1 MEHSFGQH
9 SVPVP
14 GSFDKSRVL
23 NIKPIR
29 TLVPVFPSP
38 SNPSSLSNPHGGAP
52 FVCVSPSGPYPAGV
66 APLYPFFVSPESQRL
81 SEQNA
86 QTPGGRH
93 VPTGPISN
101 AVPINSFRTPTRDTN
116 GDVGSSRGKNKNGGQ
131 FTEEDGYVEMNEV
144 DADDGTGDG
153 SRKRKSGRQGRRPK
167 GAGGASS
174 NANPEAVANDIFKS
188 INPLVFDALSQ
199 PDGSRDSVTYTLLV
213 YEVLK
218 RKLGQLEETA
228 KDIAGAKRP
237 DLKAGALMLTKG
249 IRANSKK
256 SFGAVS
262 GVEVGDIFY
271 FRIELCLVGL
281 HAPSMAGI
289 DYIGTKTSQEEEPLA
304 VSIVSSGGYEDNVE
318 DGDVLIYTG
327 QGGANKEKGASDQ
340 KLERGNLALEKSM
353 HRGNDVRVMRGLTDL
368 AHPTGKVYI
377 YDGLYKI
384 QNTWV
389 EKAKN
394 GFNVFKYKLVRCPGQ
409 PAAYMIWKSIQ
420 QWTEKKV
427 PRTGVILPDLTSSAE
442 KIPVCLVNDVDN
454 EKGPAYFTYSP
465 TLKNLKPTA
474 PMESSGGCSC
484 IGGCQPGNHNCPCMQ
499 KNGGYLPYSAMGIL
513 ADLKSVVYECGPS
526 CQCPP
531 TCRNRV
537 SQGGLKIRLEVFRTN
552 DKGWGLRS
560 WDPIRAG
567 TFICEYAGEVI
578 DNARVEEL
586 VGENEDDYIFDSTRI
601 YQQLDIFP
609 SDTEAPKIPSPLYI
623 TAKNEGNVARFMN
636 HSCSPNVLWRPV
648 VRENKNES
656 DLHVAFY
663 AIRHIPPMTELTY
676 DYGTVLSL
684 KAGQKKKKCSCGSV
698 KCRDY
703 FC

>member
-1 MEHSFGQH
+1 MEHNFGQDF
-9 SVPVP
+9 VPAP

-23 NIKPIR
+23 NVKPIR

-38 SNPSSLSNPHGGAP
+38 SNPSSSSNPQGGAP

-86 QTPGGRH
+86 QTQAGQRLH
-93 VPTGPISN
+93 AGPIST
-101 AVPINSFRTPTRDTN
+101 AVPINSFRTPT
-116 GDVGSSRGKNKNGGQ
+116 GAKNGGA
-131 FTEEDGYVEMNEV
+131 EMNEV
-144 DADDGTGDG
+144 YADDGTANG
-153 SRKRKSGRQGRRPK
+153 SHKRKPGKRGRKPK
-167 GAGGASS
+167 GAGGAPT
-174 NANPEAVANDIFKS
+174 NVNPEAVANDIFES

-199 PDGSRDSVTYTLLV
+199 PESRDSVTYTLLV

-218 RKLGQLEETA
+218 RKLGQLEETS
-228 KDIAGAKRP
+228 KDISGAKRP

-256 SFGAVS
+256 SIGVVV
-262 GVEVGDIFY
+262 GVEIGDIFF

-327 QGGANKEKGASDQ
+327 QGGVNKDKGASDQ

-353 HRGNDVRVMRGLTDL
+353 HKGNDVRVIRGLTDL

-420 QWTEKKV
+420 QWTQKNAS
-427 PRTGVILPDLTSSAE
+427 RTGVILPDLTSSAE

-465 TLKNLKPTA
+465 TIKNLKPTA
-474 PMESSGGCSC
+474 PLESSAGCSC
-484 IGGCQPGNHNCPCMQ
+484 VGGCQPDNYNCPCVQ

-531 TCRNRV
+531 NCRNRV
-537 SQGGLKIRLEVFRTN
+537 SQGGLKIRLEVFKTK

-601 YQQLDIFP
+601 YQQVEVFP

-656 DLHVAFY
+656 DIHVAFY
-663 AIRHIPPMTELTY
+663 AIRHIPPMMELTY
-676 DYGTVLSL
+676 DYGIDLPL
-684 KAGQKKKKCSCGSV
+684 KAGQRKKKCSCGSA
-698 KCRDY
+698 KCRGY

>member
-1 MEHSFGQH
+1 MEHNFGH
-9 SVPVP
+9 PDSLPVP

-23 NIKPIR
+23 SVKPIR
-29 TLVPVFPSP
+29 TLVPVFPS
-38 SNPSSLSNPHGGAP
+38 SNPSSSTNPQGGAP
-52 FVCVSPSGPYPAGV
+52 FVCVSPSGPYPSGV

-86 QTPGGRH
+86 QTPVGQR
-93 VPTGPISN
+93 VPTGPIST
-101 AVPINSFRTPTRDTN
+101 AVPINSFRTPTGAAN
-116 GDVGSSRGKNKNGGQ
+116 GDVGSSQRKNKSGGQ
-131 FTEEDGYVEMNEV
+131 FNEEDDYVEMNEF
-144 DADDGTGDG
+144 DAEDGAGDT
-153 SRKRKSGRQGRRPK
+153 SRKRKSGKKGRKLK
-167 GAGGASS
+167 GAVGTASS
-174 NANPEAVANDIFKS
+174 VNPEAVANDIFKS
-188 INPLVFDALSQ
+188 INPLVFDVLSQ
-199 PDGSRDSVTYTLLV
+199 PDGSRDSVIYTLLV
-213 YEVLK
+213 YEVLR
-218 RKLGQLEETA
+218 RKIGQVEETA
-228 KDIAGAKRP
+228 KDVSGAKRP

-256 SFGAVS
+256 NIGAVR

-327 QGGANKEKGASDQ
+327 QGGVSKEKGASDQ

-353 HRGNDVRVMRGLTDL
+353 HRGNDVRVIRGLTDL
-368 AHPTGKVYI
+368 AHPTGKVYV

-420 QWTEKKV
+420 QWTEKNV

-474 PMESSGGCSC
+474 PMESSTGCSC
-484 IGGCQPGNHNCPCMQ
+484 VGGCQPDNYNCSCMQ
-499 KNGGYLPYSAMGIL
+499 NSGGFLPYSAMGIL
-513 ADLKSVVYECGPS
+513 WDLKSVVYECGPS

-531 TCRNRV
+531 TCRSRV
-537 SQGGLKIRLEVFRTN
+537 SQGGLKIRLEVFRTK

-560 WDPIRAG
+560 WDSIRAG

-601 YQQLDIFP
+601 YQQLDVFP

-648 VRENKNES
+648 VRGNRNES

-676 DYGTVLSL
+676 DYGIVLSL
-684 KAGQKKKKCSCGSV
+684 KPGQKKKKCLCESV
-698 KCRDY
+698 KCRGY

>member
-1 MEHSFGQH
+1 MEHNFGQDF
-9 SVPVP
+9 VPAP
-14 GSFDKSRVL
+14 GSFDKSRVV
-23 NIKPIR
+23 NVKPIR

-38 SNPSSLSNPHGGAP
+38 SNPSSSSNPQGGAP

-86 QTPGGRH
+86 QAQAGQRLPA
-93 VPTGPISN
+93 GPIST
-101 AVPINSFRTPTRDTN
+101 AVPINSFRTPTGATN
-116 GDVGSSRGKNKNGGQ
+116 GDI
-131 FTEEDGYVEMNEV
+131 EMNEV
-144 DADDGTGDG
+144 DAEDGTGNG
-153 SRKRKSGRQGRRPK
+153 SHKRKSGKKGRKPK
-167 GAGGASS
+167 GARGAPT
-174 NANPEAVANDIFKS
+174 NVNPEAVANDIFES
-188 INPLVFDALSQ
+188 INPIVFDALSQ
-199 PDGSRDSVTYTLLV
+199 PDGRDSVTYTLLV

-218 RKLGQLEETA
+218 RKLGQLEETS
-228 KDIAGAKRP
+228 KDISGAKRP

-256 SFGAVS
+256 SIGVVL
-262 GVEVGDIFY
+262 GVEIGDIFF

-327 QGGANKEKGASDQ
+327 QGGVNKDKGASDQ

-353 HRGNDVRVMRGLTDL
+353 HRGNDVRVIRGLTDL

-420 QWTEKKV
+420 QWTQKNAS
-427 PRTGVILPDLTSSAE
+427 RTGVILPDLTSSAE

-465 TLKNLKPTA
+465 TIKNLKPTA
-474 PMESSGGCSC
+474 PVESSAGCSC
-484 IGGCQPGNHNCPCMQ
+484 IGGCQPDNYNCPCIQ
-499 KNGGYLPYSAMGIL
+499 KNGGYLPYSAMGVL

-531 TCRNRV
+531 NCRNRV
-537 SQGGLKIRLEVFRTN
+537 SQGGLKIRLEVFKTK

-601 YQQLDIFP
+601 YQQVDVFP

-656 DLHVAFY
+656 DIHVAFY
-663 AIRHIPPMTELTY
+663 AIRHIPPMMELTY
-676 DYGTVLSL
+676 DYGIVLPL
-684 KAGQKKKKCSCGSV
+684 KAGQRKKKCSCGSA
-698 KCRDY
+698 KCRGY

>member
-1 MEHSFGQH
+1 MEHNFGQH

-23 NIKPIR
+23 NIKPFR

-38 SNPSSLSNPHGGAP
+38 SNLSSLSNPHGGAP
-52 FVCVSPSGPYPAGV
+52 FVSVSPSGPYPAGV

-86 QTPGGRH
+86 QTQGGRH
-93 VPTGPISN
+93 VPKGPISN

-116 GDVGSSRGKNKNGGQ
+116 GDV
-131 FTEEDGYVEMNEV
+131 EMNEF
-144 DADDGTGDG
+144 DADDGTGEG
-153 SRKRKSGRQGRRPK
+153 SLKRKSGRPGRRPK
-167 GAGGASS
+167 GAGSASS

-188 INPLVFDALSQ
+188 INPLVFDAPSQ
-199 PDGSRDSVTYTLLV
+199 PGGSRDSVTYTLLV
-213 YEVLK
+213 YEVLR

-394 GFNVFKYKLVRCPGQ
+394 GFNVFKYKLVRCPAQ

-474 PMESSGGCSC
+474 PMESSAGCSC

-531 TCRNRV
+531 NCRNRV
-537 SQGGLKIRLEVFRTN
+537 SQGGLKIRLEVFRTK

-601 YQQLDIFP
+601 YQQLDVFP

-623 TAKNEGNVARFMN
+623 TAKSEGNVARFMN

-684 KAGQKKKKCSCGSV
+684 KAGQKKNKCSCGSV
-698 KCRDY
+698 KCRGY